1 MARESTRR
9 PGRKRERKLTRFSM
23 SRKSEVALA
32 AVGVLVIALVLGFL
46 WLILSPLWLKPG
58 PAEVAARQVALE
70 RDAQVWR
77 EARESGLLLKVQQ
90 DRQELF
96 VDAAK
101 WNALLPTEHA
111 PRVAAIA
118 AHLGWDW
125 AFIFDASTGRQ
136 LGWYVKDKGYH
147 STPNS
152 SPR

>member
-1 MARESTRR
+1 MASQSRKH
-9 PGRKRERKLTRFSM
+9 PGKRRERKLTRFSM

-46 WLILSPLWLKPG
+46 WLLLSPLWSKPG
-58 PAEVAARQVALE
+58 PAELAARQITLA
-70 RDAQVWR
+70 RDATVWR
-77 EARESGLLLKVQQ
+77 EAKESGLLLRVQQ

-96 VDAAK
+96 VNAAK
-101 WNALLPTEHA
+101 WNAMLPTEHA

-118 AHLGWDW
+118 GHLGWDW

-147 STPNS
+147 D
-152 SPR
+152 SPAGAPR